1 MKLFNRNPVKKK
13 TVAWLRPLD
22 FRGEELA
29 VKSESDKAVYCKTN
43 DGKEKMFFNWGPA
56 WTFANK
62 ILFFGVVGTPLT
74 AHPSI
79 KGLRISLKDFLTEVW
94 PTGTYEKLKPELK
107 IPIESE
113 MEVICAIDAAMPDPG
128 IGLDQLEIT
137 SIMKESHSVQI
148 KEFGKMTQKKDMVR
162 ENLVTIIAMILSFFV
177 GAFAS
182 MKGWL

>member
-1 MKLFNRNPVKKK
+1 M
-13 TVAWLRPLD
+13 
-22 FRGEELA
+22 G
-29 VKSESDKAVYCKTN
+29 
-43 DGKEKMFFNWGPA
+43 
-56 WTFANK
+56 
-62 ILFFGVVGTPLT
+62 
-74 AHPSI
+74 
-79 KGLRISLKDFLTEVW
+79 
-94 PTGTYEKLKPELK
+94 
-107 IPIESE
+107 
-113 MEVICAIDAAMPDPG
+113 VICAIDAAMPDPG